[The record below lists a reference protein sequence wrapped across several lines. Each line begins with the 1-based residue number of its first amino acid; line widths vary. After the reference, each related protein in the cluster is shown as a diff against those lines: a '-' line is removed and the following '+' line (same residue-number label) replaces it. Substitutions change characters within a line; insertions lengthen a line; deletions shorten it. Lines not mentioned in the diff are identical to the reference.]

1 MTLAARLAHDRGT
14 RWWRRATSIRGEHGI
29 PGDLGSAP
37 ALLPHQR
44 AGRLESEANL
54 NDIGQR
60 REKESGMMF
69 DWLRGRGSG
78 KRAEPTAAAPKGK
91 ADAYVATLARVPLFV
106 DLSQRELQRLAA
118 ACAEREYA
126 AGDVLVRQGDPGAGL
141 FVIESGRVR
150 VMRHEEGSARELS
163 VMGPGEVFGEMALLD
178 EYPRSATVT
187 AIEPTRVILLPV
199 FDFRAALHEDGD
211 ISIRLLAVIS
221 RRLRRAEQH
230 HL

>member
-1 MTLAARLAHDRGT
+1 M
-14 RWWRRATSIRGEHGI
+14 RGEHGI
-29 PGDLGSAP
+29 PDDLGSAP
-37 ALLPHQR
+37 APLPLCGQGGWR
-44 AGRLESEANL
+44 GTVL
-54 NDIGQR
+54 NDVGQQR
-60 REKESGMMF
+60 VKESGMMF
-69 DWLRGRGSG
+69 DWLRGRGPG
-78 KRAEPTAAAPKGK
+78 QRAEQTAAAAPKGR

-106 DLSQRELQRLAA
+106 DLGQRELQRLAA

-150 VMRHEEGSARELS
+150 VMRHEEGSARELA

-211 ISIRLLAVIS
+211 ISIRLLAVVS

-230 HL
+230 HV